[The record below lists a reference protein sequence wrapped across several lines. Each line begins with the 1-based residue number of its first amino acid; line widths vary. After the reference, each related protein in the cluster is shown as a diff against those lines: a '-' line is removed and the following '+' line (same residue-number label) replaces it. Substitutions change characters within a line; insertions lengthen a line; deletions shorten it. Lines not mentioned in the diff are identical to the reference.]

1 MLSSNLL
8 KARDSYLANCKSNGM
23 SNGTVENYD
32 RVIRMYMNSMERNG
46 HVDPTPSSVADWKN
60 ELMGENSPYRVKVTT
75 ASGYI
80 NMLSSF
86 FDWAK
91 AMEILEKNPVLPTLK
106 PPRRAVRNEM
116 KRPYEHPMDEV
127 DYTHIVYGDKPHH
140 AKGETWKRNRAMYT
154 VLLTTAI
161 RNSELRSLTLDDV
174 NFDGG
179 YITIRHGKGDKM
191 RFVAFPQV
199 AKDAVKDYL
208 DSGYRPKDVP
218 SSAPLFGMKGTK
230 KCADWHEIDRHTLS
244 NLVERQV
251 QRMTGKDGIRSHA
264 LRHASASIMLDKN
277 MSMEEI
283 STLLGHESVSTT
295 ALYAQRLRPTLP
307 SEHANDVFS
316 SFAPTLN

>member
-1 MLSSNLL
+1 MLDAKLL
-8 KARDSYLANCKSNGM
+8 KARDSYLANCRTNEM
-23 SNGTVENYD
+23 SAGTVENYE
-32 RVIRMYMNSMERNG
+32 RVIRLYTESMERNG
-46 HVDPTPSSVADWKN
+46 HTEPTIQSVADWKV
-60 ELMGENSPYRVKVTT
+60 ELMDEKSPYHVKVTT

-86 FDWAK
+86 FKWAK
-91 AMEILEKNPVLPTLK
+91 DMEILEKNPVIPTLK
-106 PPRRAVRNEM
+106 PPRKAVRNEM
-116 KRPYEHPMDEV
+116 KRPYQHPMDEV
-127 DYTHIVYGDKPHH
+127 DYTHIVYGDRPDGMKR
-140 AKGETWKRNRAMYT
+140 ETWARNHAMYT

-179 YITIRHGKGDKM
+179 YITIRHGKGDKL

-199 AKDAVKDYL
+199 AKDAVKEYL
-208 DSGYRPKDVP
+208 NSGYRPDDVP
-218 SSAPLFGMKGTK
+218 SSAPLFGAKGSRHI
-230 KCADWHEIDRHTLS
+230 DGWHEIDRHTLS
-244 NLVERQV
+244 QLVERHV
-251 QRMTGKDGIRSHA
+251 KSMTGKDGIRSHA

-283 STLLGHESVSTT
+283 SSLLGHESVSTT

-316 SFAPTLN
+316 SLNPAKA

>member
-23 SNGTVENYD
+23 SKGTIENYD
-32 RVIRMYMNSMERNG
+32 RVLRQYMESMERNG
-46 HVDPTPSSVADWKN
+46 HEEPTPSSVADWKN
-60 ELMGENSPYRVKVTT
+60 ELMDEESKYHVKVTT

-127 DYTHIVYGDKPHH
+127 DYTHIVYGDRPNH

-218 SSAPLFGMKGTK
+218 SSAPLFGMKGNK
-230 KCADWHEIDRHTLS
+230 KCEDWHEIDRHTLS
-244 NLVERQV
+244 QLVERQV

-307 SEHANDVFS
+307 SEHANDVFG
-316 SFAPTLN
+316 SFSPVMN